1 MKILITG
8 GAGFIGTNFTHYYF
22 DKHQDHEI
30 VVLDKLTYAGTRENL
45 AQLEG
50 SNRFKFAQIDLVDKD
65 AVTSL
70 FTEEKFDSVVN
81 FAAESHV
88 DRSIHDPS
96 VFVMTNVVGTHNLLD
111 ASLEHGVSRYH
122 QVSTD
127 EVYGDLGDGSTDLFT
142 EKTLLAPSSPYS
154 SSKAAADLICLAY
167 HRTYGLPVTISRC
180 SNNYG
185 PYQYPEKLIPY
196 FYFLAS
202 QDKKVPVYGDGM
214 QIRDWIYVTDHCEAV
229 DLVLQKGKTGEIY
242 NMGGNCEKSNLE
254 ITREILDFLG
264 KSNDLIEYVEDRKGH
279 DRRYAIDNSKMEVDL
294 SWKPKVSFEEGL
306 TKTFDWYKEN
316 TEWLA
321 KKS

>member
-8 GAGFIGTNFTHYYF
+8 GAGFIGTNFCHYYF
-22 DKHQDHEI
+22 DAHPDSEI

-45 AQLEG
+45 AELEQ
-50 SNRFKFAQIDLVDKD
+50 SDRFKFVQEDLTDKD
-65 AVTSL
+65 SVTSL
-70 FTEEKFDSVVN
+70 FEAEKFDQVVN

-96 VFVMTNVVGTHNLLD
+96 VFVMTNVVGTNNLLE
-111 ASLEHGVSRYH
+111 ASLEHGVKRYH

-127 EVYGDLGDGSTDLFT
+127 EVYGDLGDGSTDFFT

-167 HRTYGLPVTISRC
+167 HRTYDLPVTVSRC

-202 QDKKVPVYGDGM
+202 QDKSVPVYGDGM
-214 QIRDWIYVTDHCEAV
+214 QIRDWIYVSDHCEAV
-229 DLVLQKGKTGEIY
+229 DLVMQKGTPGEIY

-254 ITREILDFLG
+254 ITREILKYLG
-264 KSNDLIEYVEDRKGH
+264 KSEDLVEHVEDRKGH
-279 DRRYAIDNSKMEVDL
+279 DRRYAIDNSKMGTEFG
-294 SWKPKVSFEEGL
+294 WKPKVSFEEGL
-306 TKTFDWYKEN
+306 EKTFNWYKEN
-316 TEWLA
+316 QVWLE